1 MLLIHLSHTPAE
13 FKSKKIRVNLNMP
26 MRSEQKAESNDV
38 MKTVEEDRKLLLQ
51 ATIVRIMKA
60 RKQLKH
66 AQLIQE
72 VVQQVQSRFQPRIPD
87 IKKAIDYLLEVCT
100 LIVLRDRAQT
110 DLFPFFHPAERV
122 H

>member
-1 MLLIHLSHTPAE
+1 
-13 FKSKKIRVNLNMP
+13 

-72 VVQQVQSRFQPRIPD
+72 VVQQVQSRFQPKIPE
-87 IKKAIDYLLEVCT
+87 IKKAIDYLLEVRTC
-100 LIVLRDRAQT
+100 LR
-110 DLFPFFHPAERV
+110 
-122 H
+122 